1 MIDTLCRLLDAGVT
15 QFHVVKECEAMLQDH
30 GYMELDMGERWEL
43 TAGGRYYVK
52 PYSSMMVAFAAG
64 EMPEYGRL
72 NIGLAHTDF
81 PMLKIK
87 TQPDMNRS
95 GYQTLNVEPYGGL
108 IKETWFDRPLGLAGR
123 VIKKTKEGIFSVLIA
138 PDKNVFVIPN
148 LSIHF
153 NREINQGYKHNVH
166 VDLQPLYGGSE
177 AELMTL
183 LREEAGCKGDEEI
196 VDMDLILTVRQP
208 AVAAGVKDEFLLTP
222 RFDDLGCVYTTL
234 QGFLRAQD
242 KLPKEALS
250 VFCLFDNEEVG
261 SGSRQGALSNF
272 LPYVLERICLSYGM
286 TKEEQICA
294 RSRSFLLSADN
305 THAVHP
311 NHPEKSDDEFP
322 VVLNGG
328 VVIKYNASQRYT
340 TTGMT
345 GGVFGSLCEKNDIKT
360 QLFVNRADMPGGST
374 LGNLLSHSFSVPM
387 VDIGLPQLAMH
398 SAVETAGC
406 EDVETMIE
414 AIQAF
419 YESEICQTKDGMWRI

>member
-1 MIDTLCRLLDAGVT
+1 MDKICSFLNQSVSPYHAVK
-15 QFHVVKECEAMLQDH
+15 QVKEALKV
-30 GYMELDMGERWEL
+30 
-43 TAGGRYYVK
+43 AGFQSLEEENLWQLEPGKNYYVTRNESSLLAFSMPKEK
-52 PYSSMMVAFAAG
+52 PLYYHLCASHSVFLRFRLRKAKKKDAFYAKAEIEG
-64 EMPEYGRL
+64 
-72 NIGLAHTDF
+72 
-81 PMLKIK
+81 
-87 TQPDMNRS
+87 
-95 GYQTLNVEPYGGL
+95 YGGM
-108 IKETWFDRPLGLAGR
+108 IHTSWFDRPLGLAGR

-166 VDLQPLYGGSE
+166 VDLQPLYGGCE

-272 LPYVLERICLSYGM
+272 LPDVLERICLSYGM

-305 THAVHP
+305 AHAVHP

-419 YESEICQTKDGMWRI
+419 YESEICQIKDGMWRI

>member
-1 MIDTLCRLLDAGVT
+1 M
-15 QFHVVKECEAMLQDH
+15 FFFESECESVSCGKTGKRGFESGWFSVL
-30 GYMELDMGERWEL
+30 
-43 TAGGRYYVK
+43 GRRKSLAVRAK
-52 PYSSMMVAFAAG
+52 KKDAFYAKAEIEG
-64 EMPEYGRL
+64 
-72 NIGLAHTDF
+72 
-81 PMLKIK
+81 
-87 TQPDMNRS
+87 
-95 GYQTLNVEPYGGL
+95 YGGM
-108 IKETWFDRPLGLAGR
+108 IHTSWFDRPLGLAGR
-123 VIKKTKEGIFSVLIA
+123 VMKKTKEGISSVLIA

-272 LPYVLERICLSYGM
+272 LPDVLERICLSYGM

-305 THAVHP
+305 AHAVHP

-419 YESEICQTKDGMWRI
+419 YESEICQIKDGTWRI

>member
-1 MIDTLCRLLDAGVT
+1 M
-15 QFHVVKECEAMLQDH
+15 
-30 GYMELDMGERWEL
+30 
-43 TAGGRYYVK
+43 
-52 PYSSMMVAFAAG
+52 
-64 EMPEYGRL
+64 
-72 NIGLAHTDF
+72 
-81 PMLKIK
+81 
-87 TQPDMNRS
+87 
-95 GYQTLNVEPYGGL
+95 
-108 IKETWFDRPLGLAGR
+108 
-123 VIKKTKEGIFSVLIA
+123 
-138 PDKNVFVIPN
+138 
-148 LSIHF
+148 
-153 NREINQGYKHNVH
+153 
-166 VDLQPLYGGSE
+166 
-177 AELMTL
+177 
-183 LREEAGCKGDEEI
+183 
-196 VDMDLILTVRQP
+196 
-208 AVAAGVKDEFLLTP
+208 TP

-272 LPYVLERICLSYGM
+272 LPDVLERICLSYGM

-305 THAVHP
+305 AHAVHP

-387 VDIGLPQLAMH
+387 ADIGLPQLAMH

-419 YESEICQTKDGMWRI
+419 YESEICQIKDGMWRI

>member
-1 MIDTLCRLLDAGVT
+1 MDKICSFLNQSVSPYHAVK
-15 QFHVVKECEAMLQDH
+15 QVKEALKV
-30 GYMELDMGERWEL
+30 
-43 TAGGRYYVK
+43 AGFQSLEEENLWQLEPGKNYYVTRNESSLLAFSMPKEK
-52 PYSSMMVAFAAG
+52 PLYYHLCASHS
-64 EMPEYGRL
+64 
-72 NIGLAHTDF
+72 DF
-81 PMLKIK
+81 PTFRIK
-87 TQPDMNRS
+87 KAKKKDAFYAKAEIE
-95 GYQTLNVEPYGGL
+95 GYGGM
-108 IKETWFDRPLGLAGR
+108 IHTSWFDRPLGLAGR
-123 VIKKTKEGIFSVLIA
+123 VMKKTKEGISSVLIA

-272 LPYVLERICLSYGM
+272 LPDVLERICLSYGM

-294 RSRSFLLSADN
+294 RSQIGR
-305 THAVHP
+305 
-311 NHPEKSDDEFP
+311 
-322 VVLNGG
+322 
-328 VVIKYNASQRYT
+328 ASCRER
-340 TTGMT
+340 
-345 GGVFGSLCEKNDIKT
+345 V
-360 QLFVNRADMPGGST
+360 
-374 LGNLLSHSFSVPM
+374 
-387 VDIGLPQLAMH
+387 
-398 SAVETAGC
+398 
-406 EDVETMIE
+406 
-414 AIQAF
+414 
-419 YESEICQTKDGMWRI
+419 

>member
-1 MIDTLCRLLDAGVT
+1 MI
-15 QFHVVKECEAMLQDH
+15 
-30 GYMELDMGERWEL
+30 
-43 TAGGRYYVK
+43 
-52 PYSSMMVAFAAG
+52 
-64 EMPEYGRL
+64 
-72 NIGLAHTDF
+72 HT
-81 PMLKIK
+81 
-87 TQPDMNRS
+87 S
-95 GYQTLNVEPYGGL
+95 
-108 IKETWFDRPLGLAGR
+108 WFDRPLGLAGR
-123 VIKKTKEGIFSVLIA
+123 VMKKTKEGISSVLIA

-272 LPYVLERICLSYGM
+272 LPDVLERICLSYGM

-305 THAVHP
+305 AHAVHP

-387 VDIGLPQLAMH
+387 ADIGLPQLAMH

-419 YESEICQTKDGMWRI
+419 YESEICQIKDGMWRI

>member
-1 MIDTLCRLLDAGVT
+1 MPKEKPLYYHLCAS
-15 QFHVVKECEAMLQDH
+15 H
-30 GYMELDMGERWEL
+30 
-43 TAGGRYYVK
+43 
-52 PYSSMMVAFAAG
+52 S
-64 EMPEYGRL
+64 
-72 NIGLAHTDF
+72 DF
-81 PMLKIK
+81 PTFRIK
-87 TQPDMNRS
+87 KVKKKDAFYAKAEIE
-95 GYQTLNVEPYGGL
+95 GYGGM
-108 IKETWFDRPLGLAGR
+108 IHTSWFDRPLGLAGR

-272 LPYVLERICLSYGM
+272 LPDVLERICLSYGM

-305 THAVHP
+305 AHAVHP

-322 VVLNGG
+322 VILNGG

>member
-1 MIDTLCRLLDAGVT
+1 M
-15 QFHVVKECEAMLQDH
+15 
-30 GYMELDMGERWEL
+30 
-43 TAGGRYYVK
+43 
-52 PYSSMMVAFAAG
+52 
-64 EMPEYGRL
+64 
-72 NIGLAHTDF
+72 
-81 PMLKIK
+81 
-87 TQPDMNRS
+87 
-95 GYQTLNVEPYGGL
+95 
-108 IKETWFDRPLGLAGR
+108 
-123 VIKKTKEGIFSVLIA
+123 
-138 PDKNVFVIPN
+138 FVIPN

-272 LPYVLERICLSYGM
+272 LPDVLERICLSYGM

-305 THAVHP
+305 AHAVHP

>member
-1 MIDTLCRLLDAGVT
+1 MI
-15 QFHVVKECEAMLQDH
+15 
-30 GYMELDMGERWEL
+30 
-43 TAGGRYYVK
+43 
-52 PYSSMMVAFAAG
+52 
-64 EMPEYGRL
+64 
-72 NIGLAHTDF
+72 HT
-81 PMLKIK
+81 
-87 TQPDMNRS
+87 S
-95 GYQTLNVEPYGGL
+95 
-108 IKETWFDRPLGLAGR
+108 WFDRPLGLAGR

-166 VDLQPLYGGSE
+166 VDLQPLYGGCE

-272 LPYVLERICLSYGM
+272 LPDVLERICLSYGM

-305 THAVHP
+305 AHAVHP

-419 YESEICQTKDGMWRI
+419 YESEICQIKDGMWRI

>member
-1 MIDTLCRLLDAGVT
+1 MSRVYLPFPCQKKNRFIITFVPVIVIFLRFGLRKLRKKDAFYAKAEIEG
-15 QFHVVKECEAMLQDH
+15 
-30 GYMELDMGERWEL
+30 
-43 TAGGRYYVK
+43 
-52 PYSSMMVAFAAG
+52 
-64 EMPEYGRL
+64 
-72 NIGLAHTDF
+72 
-81 PMLKIK
+81 
-87 TQPDMNRS
+87 
-95 GYQTLNVEPYGGL
+95 YGGM
-108 IKETWFDRPLGLAGR
+108 IHTSWFDRPLGLAGR
-123 VIKKTKEGIFSVLIA
+123 VMKKTKEGISSVLIA

-166 VDLQPLYGGSE
+166 VDLQPLYGGCE

-272 LPYVLERICLSYGM
+272 LPDVLERICLSYGM

-305 THAVHP
+305 AHAVHP

-419 YESEICQTKDGMWRI
+419 YESEICQIKDGMWRI

>member
-1 MIDTLCRLLDAGVT
+1 
-15 QFHVVKECEAMLQDH
+15 
-30 GYMELDMGERWEL
+30 ME
-43 TAGGRYYVK
+43 
-52 PYSSMMVAFAAG
+52 
-64 EMPEYGRL
+64 
-72 NIGLAHTDF
+72 
-81 PMLKIK
+81 
-87 TQPDMNRS
+87 
-95 GYQTLNVEPYGGL
+95 GL
-108 IKETWFDRPLGLAGR
+108 IDG
-123 VIKKTKEGIFSVLIA
+123 
-138 PDKNVFVIPN
+138 KNKI
-148 LSIHF
+148 SIC
-153 NREINQGYKHNVH
+153 VH
-166 VDLQPLYGGSE
+166 MV
-177 AELMTL
+177 M
-183 LREEAGCKGDEEI
+183 
-196 VDMDLILTVRQP
+196 
-208 AVAAGVKDEFLLTP
+208 
-222 RFDDLGCVYTTL
+222 
-234 QGFLRAQD
+234 
-242 KLPKEALS
+242 
-250 VFCLFDNEEVG
+250 DNEEVG

-272 LPYVLERICLSYGM
+272 LPDVLERICLSYGM

-305 THAVHP
+305 AHAVHP

-406 EDVETMIE
+406 EDVETMIK

-419 YESEICQTKDGMWRI
+419 YESEICQIKDGTWRI